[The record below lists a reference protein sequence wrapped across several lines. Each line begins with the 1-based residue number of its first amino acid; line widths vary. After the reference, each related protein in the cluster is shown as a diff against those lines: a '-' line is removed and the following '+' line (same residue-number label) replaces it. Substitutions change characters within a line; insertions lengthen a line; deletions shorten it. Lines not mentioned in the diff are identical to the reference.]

1 MPDDG
6 RAIFVGDS
14 IHVGLA
20 GHGLV
25 EGGVENG
32 DLRDLG
38 AHDPAAGF
46 DAGDVGG
53 VVERGEGDAVLN
65 GLHDVL
71 VDENG
76 GGEGLAAVD
85 DAVADGIDLGHGLD
99 DAVFLARELVDDG
112 RDRFRMGREVDVLI
126 EDRLVADE
134 GLMLQMA
141 ADADALA
148 KTFREDLL
156 AVHIKELVFEG
167 RASRV
172 DN

>member
-1 MPDDG
+1 
-6 RAIFVGDS
+6 
-14 IHVGLA
+14 
-20 GHGLV
+20 
-25 EGGVENG
+25 
-32 DLRDLG
+32 
-38 AHDPAAGF
+38 
-46 DAGDVGG
+46 
-53 VVERGEGDAVLN
+53 
-65 GLHDVL
+65 
-71 VDENG
+71 
-76 GGEGLAAVD
+76 
-85 DAVADGIDLGHGLD
+85 
-99 DAVFLARELVDDG
+99 
-112 RDRFRMGREVDVLI
+112 MGREVDVLI